1 MNVRQSEPLFSYFC
15 YVCCHDKKTTKHH
28 TGWWHSQNPSFVP
41 SVEISVLGKLIF
53 GSLSYDSVK
62 LNEGTLL
69 FLSINSEYRNVSLD
83 NVVDF
88 KTKIKINIP

>member
-1 MNVRQSEPLFSYFC
+1 M
-15 YVCCHDKKTTKHH
+15 
-28 TGWWHSQNPSFVP
+28 
-41 SVEISVLGKLIF
+41 LGKLIF